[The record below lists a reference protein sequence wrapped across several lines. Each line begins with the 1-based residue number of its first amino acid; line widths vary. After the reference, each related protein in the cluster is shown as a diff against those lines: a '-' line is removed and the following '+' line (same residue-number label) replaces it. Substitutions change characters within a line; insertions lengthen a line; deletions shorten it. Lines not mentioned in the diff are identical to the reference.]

1 MRAHLWIEA
10 FLEMLA
16 SEQGASQKTLEAYQS
31 DLNKWMDY
39 AHDLSLDAIGP
50 AHHEAYVTYLKEKN
64 LTLRTIARH
73 LSSLRQFFYFLV
85 TENILKKDPWQG
97 LRSPRYGMTIPHI
110 LTPDEV
116 RELLLCASQ
125 DPSPEG
131 VRLYALLEMLY
142 ATGMRISEL
151 MSLPL
156 VHVPQD
162 PIPSFIIQGK
172 GGHERYVFLT
182 PQALKALEH
191 YLPQRLLFACTPS
204 SPYLFPSRSKQGYL
218 TRQRVGQLMKEL
230 ATACGIAPEKV
241 SPHSI
246 RHAFATH
253 LLHRGVDLATLKE
266 LLGHQ
271 DISTTQI
278 YTHVY
283 SQKWIHLLSSCHPLA
298 V

>member
-1 MRAHLWIEA
+1 MEA

-16 SEQGASQKTLEAYQS
+16 SEQGASLKTLEAYKS
-31 DLNKWMDY
+31 DLLKWTDY
-39 AHDLSLDAIGP
+39 AQHLSLEMIGP
-50 AHHEAYVTYLKEKN
+50 SHHEEYMTYLKEKN
-64 LTLRTIARH
+64 LSLRSIARH

-97 LRSPRYGMTIPHI
+97 LRSPRYSMTIPHI

-116 RELLLCASQ
+116 KALLAYASQ
-125 DPSPEG
+125 DASPEG
-131 VRLYALLEMLY
+131 LRLYALLEMLY

-151 MSLPL
+151 ISLPL
-156 VHVPQD
+156 VHMPED
-162 PIPSFIIQGK
+162 PLPSLIIRGK

-182 PQALKALEH
+182 PHALKALEA
-191 YLPQRLLFACTPS
+191 YLPIRLIFACS
-204 SPYLFPSRSKQGYL
+204 VVSPYLFPSRGQQGYL
-218 TRQRVGQLMKEL
+218 TRQRVGQLMKGL
-230 ATACGIAPEKV
+230 ASACGIDPERV

-253 LLHRGVDLATLKE
+253 LLHRGVDLMTLKE

-283 SQKWIHLLSSCHPLA
+283 SERWVHLLSACHPLTHKKNI
-298 V
+298 